1 MKNVTIKL
9 IFAALFSLFSFLFVT
24 GTQAQAPT
32 PRLWVSSD
40 VQQVSAGQQF
50 TVTINVGDAV
60 GVYGGSFKLN
70 YDAQA
75 LQLVLTTDSKAVTPG
90 AFFGNQASFTL
101 SNKDNAGVID
111 YALTLTQ
118 PSVPVDGGGVLGTIT
133 FLALQDTTVDLTPSE
148 ARLLSPEFTEV
159 DGRMVARKINEVA
172 TQIEGLTVTVGA
184 GSTIAEPAVVATV
197 AVPTTAPIVAT
208 QVVPQPS
215 VTVPASQPSA
225 LPVNPILLIGALL
238 FLLGLGLFTASV
250 GFYVKMRRQYTHV
263 EQESVLEAILW

>member
-1 MKNVTIKL
+1 MKKITARFVT
-9 IFAALFSLFSFLFVT
+9 LFSFLSLFVSVAH
-24 GTQAQAPT
+24 AQAA

-40 VQQVSAGQQF
+40 VQQVAAGQQF
-50 TVTINVGDAV
+50 TVTINVGDTV

-75 LQLVLTTDSKAVTPG
+75 LQLVLTDDSKAVTPG
-90 AFFGNQASFTL
+90 AFFGEQASFTL
-101 SNKDNAGVID
+101 SNRDNAGVID

-118 PSVPVDGGGVLGTIT
+118 PAQPVSGGGVLGTIT
-133 FLALQDTTVDLTPSE
+133 FVALQDTTVNLTPSE

-184 GSTIAEPAVVATV
+184 GVAPAVVATV
-197 AVPTTAPIVAT
+197 AVPTTAPVMPT
-208 QVVPQPS
+208 QVVVQPQTIITQPI
-215 VTVPASQPSA
+215 SQPSRVA
-225 LPVNPILLIGALL
+225 FNPILMIGALL

-250 GFYVKMRRQYTHV
+250 GFYVKMRRQYTHI
-263 EQESVLEAILW
+263 ENESVLESILW